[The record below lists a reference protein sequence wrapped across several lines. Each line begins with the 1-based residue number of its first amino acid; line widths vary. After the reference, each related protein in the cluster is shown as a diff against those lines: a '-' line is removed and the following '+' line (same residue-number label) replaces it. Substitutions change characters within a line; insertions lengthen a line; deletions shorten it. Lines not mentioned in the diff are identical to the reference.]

1 MKEEFFLTLTFPS
14 TCKESV
20 QDQLTFPSTCKES
33 VQEIT
38 AAVAQEGRDET
49 LSEPLPKSKRVVII
63 IDDDEDDDED
73 DDDWFWRPEET
84 IFKWS
89 CEDCH
94 DSSITVQ
101 WNHGFSMMLAMRIVQ
116 TKFRSRL

>member
-1 MKEEFFLTLTFPS
+1 MEIS
-14 TCKESV
+14 T
-20 QDQLTFPSTCKES
+20 STCKES

-49 LSEPLPKSKRVVII
+49 RSEPLPKSKRVVII

-101 WNHGFSMMLAMRIVQ
+101 WNHGFSMMLCALC
-116 TKFRSRL
+116 KRSLEAGYRCRR